1 VVRVPVW
8 VTLGVA
14 LLVIGFGSYRIWLSL
29 RPEPPKDDDKPVTDK
44 PVTGMPSRSLF
55 AGGFYR
61 MGKRTHLFVGVIYL
75 LLGAALIATSFGWNP
90 LGNAFGP
97 DTEKP
102 SKDNAPT
109 KGGVPI
115 DQVPAPKK

>member
-1 VVRVPVW
+1 MRIPVW

-29 RPEPPKDDDKPVTDK
+29 RPEPPKEEDAK

-75 LLGAALIATSFGWNP
+75 LLGAALIATSFGFNP
-90 LGNAFGP
+90 LGDAFGP
-97 DTEKP
+97 TTEKP

-115 DQVPAPKK
+115 DQLPAAKK

>member
-1 VVRVPVW
+1 MPVRVPVW

-14 LLVIGFGSYRIWLSL
+14 LLVIIFGSYRIWLAMK
-29 RPEPPKDDDKPVTDK
+29 PEPAKQPDEEAPQRPV
-44 PVTGMPSRSLF
+44 PSRSLF

-61 MGKRTHLFVGVIYL
+61 MGKRTHLFVGIIYL
-75 LLGAALIATSFGWNP
+75 LLGGALIATSFGWNP

-102 SKDNAPT
+102 TKDNAPT
-109 KGGVPI
+109 KSGVPI
-115 DQVPAPKK
+115 DQVPAAKKS